1 MTTGTHEH
9 ISKQFDSE
17 LEAARGKILAMAGL
31 VEEQFR
37 DAMKT
42 LENGDVDLIHKVLE
56 TEETVNAMHVEID
69 DMCVHIIARRQPA
82 ASDLRMVLTVIKVV
96 NDLERIGDKAAKIAR
111 RAKQIFD
118 TGRINVPRLSDLTY
132 QADLAVNMLRT
143 ALDGFAR
150 LDASVVGHVARE
162 DVKLDDEFRAIQRQ
176 LITFMMEDPRTISLS
191 LEIIEVAKAIE
202 RVGDH
207 AKNIAEYVVYLVK
220 GIDVRHNP
228 VELIE
233 QKVQ

>member
-1 MTTGTHEH
+1 MADQH
-9 ISKQFDSE
+9 ISKQFDTE
-17 LEAARGKILAMAGL
+17 LETARAKILSMAGL

-42 LENGDVDLIHKVLE
+42 LDGGDPDLINKVLE
-56 TEETVNAMHVEID
+56 TEEQVNALHVKID
-69 DMCVHIIARRQPA
+69 DDCVHIIARRQPT

-111 RAKQIFD
+111 RARQIFE
-118 TGRINVPRLSDLTY
+118 TGRVNVPRLSDLTY
-132 QADLAVNMLRT
+132 QADIALNMLHS

-150 LDASVVGHVARE
+150 LDATVAGQVAR
-162 DVKLDDEFRAIQRQ
+162 DDLKLDDEFRAIQRQ
-176 LITFMMEDPRTISLS
+176 LITFMMEDPRTISLA

-220 GIDVRHNP
+220 GIDVRHAS
-228 VELIE
+228 VDEIE
-233 QKVQ
+233 QKSH

>member
-1 MTTGTHEH
+1 MTDH

-17 LEAARGKILAMAGL
+17 LEAARSKILSMAGL

-42 LENGDVDLIHKVLE
+42 LEGGDPDLINKVLE
-56 TEETVNAMHVEID
+56 SEEQVNAMHVQID
-69 DMCVHIIARRQPA
+69 DDCVHIIARRQPA
-82 ASDLRMVLTVIKVV
+82 AGDLRMVLTVIKVV

-111 RAKQIFD
+111 RSRVLFES
-118 TGRINVPRLSDLTY
+118 GRINVPRMSDLGY
-132 QADLAVNMLRT
+132 QSDIAIGMLRT

-150 LDASVVGHVARE
+150 LDATVAGQVARE
-162 DVKLDDEFRAIQRQ
+162 DLKLDEEFRAIQRQ
-176 LITFMMEDPRTISLS
+176 LITYMMEDPRNIGLS

-220 GIDVRHNP
+220 GVDVRHAS
-228 VELIE
+228 VDVIE
-233 QKVQ
+233 QKSH

>member
-1 MTTGTHEH
+1 MADQH

-17 LEAARGKILAMAGL
+17 LETSRAKILAMAGL

-42 LENGDVDLIHKVLE
+42 LDGGDPDLINKVLE
-56 TEETVNAMHVEID
+56 SEEQVNAMHVQID
-69 DMCVHIIARRQPA
+69 DDCVHIIARRQPA

-96 NDLERIGDKAAKIAR
+96 NDLERIGDKAAKISR
-111 RAKQIFD
+111 RARQIFE
-118 TGRINVPRLSDLTY
+118 TGRVNVPRLSDLTY
-132 QADLAVNMLRT
+132 QADIAINMLRT

-150 LDASVVGHVARE
+150 LDSSVAGQVAR
-162 DVKLDDEFRAIQRQ
+162 DDLKLDDEFRAIQRQ
-176 LITFMMEDPRTISLS
+176 LITFMMEDPRTISLA

-220 GIDVRHNP
+220 GIDVRHAS
-228 VELIE
+228 VDEIE
-233 QKVQ
+233 QKSH